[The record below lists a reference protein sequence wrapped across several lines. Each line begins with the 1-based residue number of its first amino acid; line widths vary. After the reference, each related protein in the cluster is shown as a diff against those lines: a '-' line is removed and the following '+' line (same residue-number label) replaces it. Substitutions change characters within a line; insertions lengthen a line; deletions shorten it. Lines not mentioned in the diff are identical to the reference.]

1 MKLLVYPPVDEVR
14 LAKIRAAAG
23 SMVVVNAP
31 DDGAALAEI
40 ADADAMFGKITPPLL
55 AAAKKLRWIQ
65 SPTASL
71 EHYVFPALV
80 EHPVVL
86 SNMRGIYSD
95 VIADHVLGYITC
107 FARNLHV
114 YLRQMPA
121 GEWQPYGGGPILQPF
136 ATGPADDHPGNHS
149 HRRLADCSL
158 GIVGLGNIGAEIA
171 RRGAS
176 CGMRVLAVDPRR
188 TEAPPEVSALWPTER
203 LDDLLAESDFV
214 VIAAPHTPA
223 TEKLFRRPR
232 FEAMRRSAV
241 LINIGRGAIVDL
253 ADLTAALEEKLIAG
267 AALDVCEIEPLP
279 ADHKLWQMRNVII
292 TPHVAAFSERIPE
305 RHLEMTLENI
315 GRFARGEPALNV
327 VEKAMWF

>member
-1 MKLLVYPPVDEVR
+1 MKLVIHPPVDPAR
-14 LAKIRAAAG
+14 LEKIHAAAAPV
-23 SMVVVNAP
+23 SVVNAA
-31 DDGAALAEI
+31 DAQSALAEI
-40 ADADAMFGKITPPLL
+40 ADAEAFFGKITPPLL
-55 AAAKKLRWIQ
+55 AAAKQLRWIQ

-71 EHYVFPALV
+71 EHYVFPELI

-114 YLRQMPA
+114 YLRQMPE
-121 GEWQPYGGGPILQPF
+121 GKWQPFGGGPILQPF

-158 GIVGLGNIGAEIA
+158 GIVGLGHIGAEIA
-171 RRGAS
+171 RRGVA
-176 CGMRVLAVDPRR
+176 CGMRVLAVDPRQ
-188 TEAPPEVSALWPTER
+188 TTAPEGVESLWPTER
-203 LDDLLAESDFV
+203 LDDLLAASDFV

-223 TEKLFRRPR
+223 TEKLFRRPK

-253 ADLTAALEEKLIAG
+253 ADLTAALEEGLIAG

-279 ADHKLWQMRNVII
+279 TDHKLWQMPNVII

-315 GRFARGEPALNV
+315 GRFARGEPVLNV
-327 VEKAMWF
+327 VDKAMWF

>member
-1 MKLLVYPPVDEVR
+1 MKLLVHPPIDDVR
-14 LAKIRAAAG
+14 LAKIREAA
-23 SMVVVNAP
+23 SPISVVNVK
-31 DDGAALAEI
+31 DEKSALTEI
-40 ADADAMFGKITPPLL
+40 VDADAFFGKITPPLL
-55 AAAKKLRWIQ
+55 AAARKLRWIQ

-71 EHYVFPALV
+71 EHYVFPELI

-107 FARNLHV
+107 FARNLHI
-114 YLRQMPA
+114 YLRQMPQ
-121 GEWQPYGGGPILQPF
+121 GKWQPYGGGPILQPF

-158 GIVGLGNIGAEIA
+158 GIVGLGHIGAEIA
-171 RRGAS
+171 KRGVA
-176 CGMRVLAVDPRR
+176 CGMRVLAVDPRQ
-188 TEAPPEVSALWPTER
+188 TQAPEGVAALWPVER
-203 LDDLLAESDFV
+203 LDDLLGESDFV

-232 FEAMRRSAV
+232 FDAMRRSAV

-253 ADLTAALEEKLIAG
+253 ADLTAALEQGRIAG
-267 AALDVCEIEPLP
+267 AAFDVCEIEPLP
-279 ADHKLWQMRNVII
+279 ADHKLWQMPNVII

-305 RHLEMTLENI
+305 RHLEHTLENI
-315 GRFARGEPALNV
+315 QRFARGEPVLNV
-327 VEKAMWF
+327 VDKAMWF

>member
-1 MKLLVYPPVDEVR
+1 MKLVIHPPVDEAR
-14 LAKIRAAAG
+14 LAKIREAAAP
-23 SMVVVNAP
+23 MAVVNAA
-31 DDGAALAEI
+31 DEAAALAEVV
-40 ADADAMFGKITPPLL
+40 DADAFYGKITPPLL
-55 AAAKKLRWIQ
+55 VAAKKLRWIQ

-71 EHYVFPALV
+71 EHYVFPALI

-114 YLRQMPA
+114 YIRQMA
-121 GEWQPYGGGPILQPF
+121 SGAWQPYGGGPILQPF
-136 ATGPADDHPGNHS
+136 ATGPADDHPGNRS

-158 GIVGLGNIGAEIA
+158 GIVGLGHIGAEIA
-171 RRGAS
+171 RRGVA
-176 CGMRVLAVDPRR
+176 CGMRVLAVDPRQ
-188 TEAPPEVSALWPTER
+188 TNAPEGVESLWPVER

-223 TEKLFRRPR
+223 TEKLFRRVK

-253 ADLTAALEEKLIAG
+253 ADLAAALEEGLIAG

-279 ADHKLWQMRNVII
+279 ADHPLWRMPNVIV
-292 TPHVAAFSERIPE
+292 TPHVAAFSQRIPE

-315 GRFARGEPALNV
+315 GRFARGEPVLNV
-327 VEKAMWF
+327 VDKAMWF